1 MRRCADSGII
11 ALYDAPMSAQTRL
24 VLLPG
29 LDGTDVFFRRLV
41 AALPE
46 WISPIVV
53 EFPASDS
60 SEYGEL
66 LPLVRGVLARTPE
79 CYVLG
84 WSFAGPLAL
93 MLAQAEPDKIRG
105 VILVSSFVSPP
116 RPAYARLRWGAVTP
130 MIWMLRAC
138 RRIPVWLSRGSADQ
152 FRLDKA
158 ETWRRVSARTVAG
171 RIRTLLKVD
180 ARDLLRR
187 CSQPVL
193 CLAGADDGVVPRR
206 NVEEMRQVRPSLEVR
221 VIAGRHFALYTN
233 PTAAADVIARFV
245 VEANRGA
252 GGVPADPPAGR
263 ATLATE

>member
-1 MRRCADSGII
+1 
-11 ALYDAPMSAQTRL
+11 MSAQISL
-24 VLLPG
+24 ALLPG

-53 EFPASDS
+53 QFPTHDS
-60 SEYGEL
+60 SAYGDL
-66 LPLVRGVLARTPE
+66 LPLVRGALARTPE

-84 WSFAGPLAL
+84 WSFSGPLAL
-93 MLAQAEPDKIRG
+93 MLAEAEPDKIRG

-130 MIWMLRAC
+130 MVWMLRAC
-138 RRIPVWLSRGSADQ
+138 RRIPVWLSRGPADQ
-152 FRLDKA
+152 LRLDKA

-171 RIRTLLKVD
+171 RIRAVLKVD

-206 NVEEMRQVRPSLEVR
+206 NVEKMRQVRPSLEVR
-221 VIAGRHFALYTN
+221 VIDGRHFALYTN
-233 PTAAADVIARFV
+233 STAAADVIARFMV
-245 VEANRGA
+245 GADRGA
-252 GGVPADPPAGR
+252 AGAGVGRPSGG
-263 ATLATE
+263 ATFATE